1 MKRSITRTPWCE
13 VTNKWLADPSGK
25 IWEYGQYRNCY
36 LCVRKTIEGKF
47 LPSVSGSTNI
57 YTENW
62 NFNNHKPMLF
72 DSLEA
77 AQKQCMDYVDMVRA
91 EEKSK
96 FSSNEEGFR
105 VYLKAYSES
114 PEKLY

>member
-1 MKRSITRTPWCE
+1 MKRSITRTPWVE
-13 VTNKWLADPSGK
+13 VSNKWLADSSGT

-36 LCVRKTIEGKF
+36 LCVRKTSEGKF
-47 LPSVSGSTNI
+47 VPSAAGSTNI
-57 YTENW
+57 HTENW
-62 NFNNHKPMLF
+62 SFNGHKPMQF
-72 DSLEA
+72 DTLEA
-77 AQKQCMDYVDMVRA
+77 AQKQCMDYVDKLRA

-96 FSSNEEGFR
+96 FATNEEAFR

>member
-1 MKRSITRTPWCE
+1 MKRSIVRTPWYE
-13 VTNKWLADPSGK
+13 VSNKWLADCSGT

-36 LCVRKTIEGKF
+36 LCVRKTSEGKF
-47 LPSVSGSTNI
+47 VPSAAGSTNI
-57 YTENW
+57 HTENW
-62 NFNNHKPMLF
+62 SFNGHKPMQF
-72 DSLEA
+72 DTLEA
-77 AQKQCMDYVDMVRA
+77 AQKQCMDYVDKLRA

-96 FSSNEEGFR
+96 FATNEEAFR